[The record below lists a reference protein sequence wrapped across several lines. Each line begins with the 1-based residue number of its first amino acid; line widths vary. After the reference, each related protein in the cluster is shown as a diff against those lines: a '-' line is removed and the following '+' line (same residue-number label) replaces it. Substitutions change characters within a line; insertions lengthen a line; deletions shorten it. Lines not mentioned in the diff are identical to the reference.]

1 LLIILRPKTPT
12 PWNWDDGL
20 TAPFPFAADGT
31 ALSFMWNSDDGNGN
45 DDDDRTAHIT
55 GSPRD
60 SIAGPG
66 ALSQLLV
73 AASSHHAAS
82 WW

>member
-1 LLIILRPKTPT
+1 
-12 PWNWDDGL
+12 
-20 TAPFPFAADGT
+20 
-31 ALSFMWNSDDGNGN
+31 MHSDDGNGN

-73 AASSHHAAS
+73 AAHPISRVMVVRLLAPCSPVAHQHLQQQQEAS
-82 WW
+82 ADPPSTDTDTSV